1 MPRIAISPVT
11 WGVDFADSPNNPPWE
26 KVLDEIEQSGVG
38 ALELGPVGYLPEE
51 PDTLRDILSTRS
63 LTSVGSFIFD
73 DLHDPSQADR
83 ILTLAERASLAIAA
97 SGGGVLVII
106 DRPDDVRVRTAG
118 RSAVA
123 PRLDDDRWRSMLGQI
138 EQVGDVARRHGLRPV
153 VHPHAGGYIEFA
165 DEVERLVDDMDVD
178 LCIDTGHFAYARID
192 PVAAI
197 ERYAGRIGHM
207 HLKDIRPDV
216 LARIDAEELSF
227 WEAIEAGIF
236 CPLGEGLVDLG
247 AVLDALDAAGFDG
260 YATIEQDRVPGTGEA
275 LDDLRQSLAVLDR
288 VGRG

>member
-1 MPRIAISPVT
+1 MTRIAISPVT
-11 WGVDFADSPNNPPWE
+11 WGVDFADAPNNPPWE

-51 PDTLRDILSTRS
+51 PERLRDILSSRS

-123 PRLDDDRWRSMLGQI
+123 PRLDDDRWRSMLDQI
-138 EQVGDVARRHGLRPV
+138 TRVSDVAHRHGLRPV
-153 VHPHAGGYIEFA
+153 VHPHAGGYIEFE
-165 DEVERLVDDMDVD
+165 DEVERLVEDMDVD

-216 LARIDAEELSF
+216 LARVDAEGLSF

-236 CPLGEGLVDLG
+236 CPLGEGLVDLS
-247 AVLDALDAAGFDG
+247 AVLDALDAAHFDG

-275 LDDLRQSLAVLDR
+275 LDDVRQSLAVLAH
-288 VGRG
+288 VSRG

>member
-26 KVLDEIEQSGVG
+26 RVLDEIEQSGVG
-38 ALELGPVGYLPEE
+38 ALELGPVGYLPED
-51 PDTLRDILSTRS
+51 PDTLRDNLASRS

-83 ILTLAERASLAIAA
+83 ILTLAERASLAIEA

-118 RSAVA
+118 RSAEA
-123 PRLDDDRWRSMLGQI
+123 PRLDDDRWHSMLHQI
-138 EQVGDVARRHGLRPV
+138 AQVGDVARRHGLRPV
-153 VHPHAGGYIEFA
+153 VHPHAGGYIEFE

-216 LARIDAEELSF
+216 LARVDAERLSF

-236 CPLGEGLVDLG
+236 CPLGDGLVDLP
-247 AVLDALDAAGFDG
+247 AVLAALDEVGYEG
-260 YATIEQDRVPGTGEA
+260 YATIEQDRTPGGGA
-275 LDDLRQSLAVLDR
+275 PLDDLRKSLAVLDAAMR
-288 VGRG
+288 

>member
-1 MPRIAISPVT
+1 
-11 WGVDFADSPNNPPWE
+11 
-26 KVLDEIEQSGVG
+26 
-38 ALELGPVGYLPEE
+38 
-51 PDTLRDILSTRS
+51 
-63 LTSVGSFIFD
+63 
-73 DLHDPSQADR
+73 
-83 ILTLAERASLAIAA
+83 
-97 SGGGVLVII
+97 
-106 DRPDDVRVRTAG
+106 
-118 RSAVA
+118 
-123 PRLDDDRWRSMLGQI
+123 
-138 EQVGDVARRHGLRPV
+138 
-153 VHPHAGGYIEFA
+153 
-165 DEVERLVDDMDVD
+165 MDVD

-216 LARIDAEELSF
+216 LARVDAEGLSF

>member
-260 YATIEQDRVPGTGEA
+260 YTTIEQDRVPGTGEA